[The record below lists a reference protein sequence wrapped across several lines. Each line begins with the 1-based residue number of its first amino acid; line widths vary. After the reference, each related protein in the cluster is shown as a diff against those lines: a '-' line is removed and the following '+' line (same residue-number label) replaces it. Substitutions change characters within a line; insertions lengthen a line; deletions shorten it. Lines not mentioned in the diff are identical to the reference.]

1 MQAWVLGGFSA
12 LHDGFCGGVQKHFKR
27 SPPSKKGRK
36 KRNTHLKEGAS
47 TFDAASD
54 EAESEQLPLLI
65 RPTRLLLYVPA
76 PMASPA
82 TLRLPLLERDVAVGT
97 ICR

>member
-1 MQAWVLGGFSA
+1 MQAWVLGGFFA
-12 LHDGFCGGVQKHFKR
+12 LHDEFCGRFKNILSDR
-27 SPPSKKGRK
+27 LLHRKEGREGA
-36 KRNTHLKEGAS
+36 HLKEGAS

-76 PMASPA
+76 PIASPA

-97 ICR
+97 ICRW